1 MIRTGRRFLTAMRPC
16 GMALINPTCGT
27 LLKCKWSLTTSAGLA
42 SRFSRSCWS
51 RKAPKSAPSPALLHA
66 VAVAKRAA
74 AKEVKKEELAA
85 KKFLH
90 KKVKVDKSTDKI
102 EKVFVSY
109 VGGTAD
115 EDEWIAYSSKRLRP
129 PTIGFTDTTSGR

>member
-1 MIRTGRRFLTAMRPC
+1 MYTHTHTHTHTHAH
-16 GMALINPTCGT
+16 THT
-27 LLKCKWSLTTSAGLA
+27 HTQVKWETE
-42 SRFSRSCWS
+42 WWQ
-51 RKAPKSAPSPALLHA
+51 
-66 VAVAKRAA
+66 AKI
-74 AKEVKKEELAA
+74 
-85 KKFLH
+85 

-102 EKVFVSY
+102 EKVYVSY